1 LWQGTVPPGSTKTW
15 MATLLKVKPEAHLA
29 GRVCGSSRGVEVAGG
44 PTRDKAIARY
54 RELQSKYAAIPAGLE
69 PHLVIKGIIG
79 DMGAVHAR
87 VGTDTRAEG
96 DKLCAKLRAAGWYC
110 DVLRN

>member
-1 LWQGTVPPGSTKTW
+1 MPVVKTVPCTQDLGFPLPVSP
-15 MATLLKVKPEAHLA
+15 AAEKVEIVRLW
-29 GRVCGSSRGVEVAGG
+29 GVEVAGG

-54 RELQSKYAAIPAGLE
+54 REVQSKYAAILTGLE

-87 VGTDTRAEG
+87 VGADTRAEG
-96 DKLCAKLRAAGWYC
+96 DKIVREAAC
-110 DVLRN
+110 RRVVLRRA

>member
-1 LWQGTVPPGSTKTW
+1 MPCTQGLGFPLPVSQAAAEKVEV
-15 MATLLKVKPEAHLA
+15 VKPW
-29 GRVCGSSRGVEVAGG
+29 GVEVAGG

-54 RELQSKYAAIPAGLE
+54 REVQSKYAAILTGLE

-87 VGTDTRAEG
+87 VGPDTRAEMPVAHG
-96 DKLCAKLRAAGWYC
+96 IVACPCCRRAGAAESIC
-110 DVLRN
+110 SNC

>member
-1 LWQGTVPPGSTKTW
+1 MHPRPRFSAPVSQAAAEKVEV
-15 MATLLKVKPEAHLA
+15 VKPW
-29 GRVCGSSRGVEVAGG
+29 GVEVAGG

-54 RELQSKYAAIPAGLE
+54 REVQSKYAAILTGLE

-87 VGTDTRAEG
+87 VGADTRAEG